1 MDALYSLLG
10 FEWLD
15 TRSVLIYFCVFLL
28 LSNILK
34 NRKPKNFPPGPQALP
49 FIGDL
54 HRINP
59 ARLHLQFTEVQLEF
73 LHGQKCD
80 VLPLLSFV
88 SFFFY
93 FPYRAFNELSHGDML
108 SVQTFFKKCIF
119 HHIKFIVP
127 SNNFSNQIKIT

>member
-15 TRSVLIYFCVFLL
+15 TRSVLIFFFVFLV
-28 LSNILK
+28 LSDILK

-59 ARLHLQFTEVQLEF
+59 ARLHLQLTEVQLEF
-73 LHGQKCD
+73 PHGHKFD

-88 SFFFY
+88 FFFKLSL
-93 FPYRAFNELSHGDML
+93 FLNELNLGDLL
-108 SVQTFFKKCIF
+108 SVQTFKKFVF

-127 SNNFSNQIKIT
+127 SNILSNQIKIT